1 MLSDLHPFQVLAP
14 ECTFFMCCILICTC
28 FRCCHPICTCFRRWH
43 LNAHVSCDEFWFE
56 PVSGP
61 GTCFMWC
68 TLICTCFRCWSRCWY
83 LICTCFSVW
92 HHDCTCFR
100 PWHLIAPVPCDVFLF
115 ASVSGPGTWMHLFR
129 VLTPDLHLFRRLA
142 PECTCFTCACT
153 WFAPGYFINFTCR
166 EKTSPVEK
174 KVNL

>member
-68 TLICTCFRCWSRCWY
+68 ILICTCFRCWSRVLVPDLHLFQRLAPWLHLFQALAPDCTCSMWCI
-83 LICTCFSVW
+83 LICI
-92 HHDCTCFR
+92 CFR
-100 PWHLIAPVPCDVFLF
+100 PWHLNAPVSGADTWFTP
-115 ASVSGPGTWMHLFR
+115 VSTAGTWMHLFHMC
-129 VLTPDLHLFRRLA
+129 LHLI
-142 PECTCFTCACT
+142 CT
-153 WFAPGYFINFTCR
+153 WLLY
-166 EKTSPVEK
+166 K
-174 KVNL
+174 LYL

>member
-68 TLICTCFRCWSRCWY
+68 ILICTCFRCWSWDLHMFQRLAPW
-83 LICTCFSVW
+83 LNLFQALAP
-92 HHDCTCFR
+92 DCTGSI
-100 PWHLIAPVPCDVFLF
+100 WWPVMY
-115 ASVSGPGTWMHLFR
+115 SY
-129 VLTPDLHLFRRLA
+129 LHLFQALA
-142 PECTCFTCACT
+142 PECTCFGCWRLIYTCFDGWHLFHMCLHLICT
-153 WFAPGYFINFTCR
+153 WLLY
-166 EKTSPVEK
+166 K
-174 KVNL
+174 LYL